1 MEIEKISGSAFLP
14 FPECKAFMLDEF
26 ASRLGVDTNSR
37 KEYGD
42 LVYLPSYSAEC
53 ATATATSSYIPYF
66 CATALLEPFIVK
78 FNSIGEAANALKGIQ
93 RSWAPY
99 SFSNHRRQTLIQ
111 EKLPYIPLKP
121 RNFPVKIPQSPMGF
135 YTLLDEHTILA
146 SASTPRLP
154 TR

>member
-53 ATATATSSYIPYF
+53 ASASASSSSTPRFLPHFLPYF

-78 FNSIGEAANALKGIQ
+78 FNSIGEAAN
-93 RSWAPY
+93 
-99 SFSNHRRQTLIQ
+99 
-111 EKLPYIPLKP
+111 
-121 RNFPVKIPQSPMGF
+121 
-135 YTLLDEHTILA
+135 
-146 SASTPRLP
+146 
-154 TR
+154 

>member
-26 ASRLGVDTNSR
+26 ASRMGVDTNSR

-42 LVYLPSYSAEC
+42 LVYLPGYSVDSA
-53 ATATATSSYIPYF
+53 SSALIPYF

-99 SFSNHRRQTLIQ
+99 SFTNHR
-111 EKLPYIPLKP
+111 
-121 RNFPVKIPQSPMGF
+121 
-135 YTLLDEHTILA
+135 
-146 SASTPRLP
+146 
-154 TR
+154 